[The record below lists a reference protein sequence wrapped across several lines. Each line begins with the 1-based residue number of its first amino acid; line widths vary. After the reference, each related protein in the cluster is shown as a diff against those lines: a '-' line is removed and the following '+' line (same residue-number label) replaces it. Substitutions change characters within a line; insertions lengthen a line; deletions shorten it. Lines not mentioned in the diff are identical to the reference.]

1 MNVLVLATDE
11 IEEELLVDSLND
23 TVQYHWIMNP
33 EDLITHQRFDA
44 CIDMLFENTPGRIEW
59 LNNLHSP
66 LVIIN
71 SVITTLKDLR
81 QDFIRINGWNTFIQR
96 PVIEAAVNNETLKTK
111 AEELFLSLGKKTDW
125 VPDITGLI
133 TPRVVA
139 SIINEAFFALEE
151 KVSTKEEIDTA
162 MKLGTNYPFGPFEWS
177 QLIGLQNVYSL
188 LTALAKEQ
196 SRYQPSALLR
206 QTALA

>member
-111 AEELFLSLGKKTDW
+111 AEELFLSLGKKIEW

-133 TPRVVA
+133 TPRVVT